1 MSRYAGSSTP
11 DIKQNSNI
19 IQSIM
24 SEDQKYYFTN
34 LNEAQIKIDSELS
47 HHLQIGDFKKYMD
60 DINGKNK
67 LKNGIIENTDQKD
80 A

>member
-11 DIKQNSNI
+11 DIKQNSTI

-34 LNEAQIKIDSELS
+34 LNEA
-47 HHLQIGDFKKYMD
+47 
-60 DINGKNK
+60 
-67 LKNGIIENTDQKD
+67 
-80 A
+80 